1 MHRCRP
7 FWARLV
13 LDGKVRDF
21 RHVYKRSYHIHFIGI
36 GGIGMSGI
44 AELLLNLGHEVSGSD
59 IKETEITRRLKTLG
73 ATIHYGH
80 QPENVAGA
88 DVAVFSSAIGPD
100 NPEVVAADRVHQIQV
115 IRRAEMLA
123 ELMRL
128 KYAVLVAGAHGKTT
142 TTSMVGTVMAE
153 SGLDPTVVIGGR
165 LNAWGTNAKLGQ
177 GDFLVAEADESDGTF
192 LLYSPTI
199 SVVTNIDTEHLDF
212 FSDLDEIKETF
223 LEFINKVPFYGLNI
237 LCLEDEN
244 IQSLLPRIKKRLVT
258 YGFSTQ
264 ADFQARDVAF
274 DGLSGS
280 YRAYHLG
287 QELGIVT
294 LPIPGWHNVLNS
306 LAAVAVGHEL
316 DIPFEAVRRG
326 LQGMTGVQRRF
337 QIKGEINNITVIDDY
352 GHHPTE
358 IKAVLKTMA
367 DSYPARRRWV
377 LFQPHRYT
385 RTEALFEDFT
395 TSFYQSDVLI
405 VTDIYAASEP
415 PIPGVHAEELAAAI
429 QVHGHGNTR
438 YIANLEDLV
447 PLLLEEVTAGDVVLT
462 LGAGNIWQTG
472 EELLQQLRGTQEGT

>member
-1 MHRCRP
+1 M
-7 FWARLV
+7 
-13 LDGKVRDF
+13 
-21 RHVYKRSYHIHFIGI
+21 YKRSYHIHFIGI

-44 AELLLNLGHEVSGSD
+44 AELLLNIGHRVSGSD
-59 IKETEITRRLKTLG
+59 LTESEITRRLETLG
-73 ATIHYGH
+73 AKIYYGH
-80 QPENVAGA
+80 ASQHVADA
-88 DVAVFSSAIGPD
+88 EVAVVSSAVAPD
-100 NPEVVAADRVHQIQV
+100 NPEVVAAEKDYHIPV
-115 IRRAEMLA
+115 IKRAEMLA

-153 SGLDPTVVIGGR
+153 GGLDPTVVIGGR

-177 GDFLVAEADESDGTF
+177 GDFVVAEADESDGTF

-199 SVVTNIDTEHLDF
+199 SLVTNIDTEHLDYYK
-212 FSDLDEIKETF
+212 DLNEISETF
-223 LEFINKVPFYGLNI
+223 LEFINQVPFYGLNI

-258 YGFSTQ
+258 YGFSAQ

-274 DGLSGS
+274 DGLNCS
-280 YRAYHLG
+280 YTAAYRG
-287 QELGIVT
+287 TEMGRVN

-316 DIPFEAVRRG
+316 EIPFSAICRG

-337 QIKGEINNITVIDDY
+337 QIKGEVNDITIIDDY

-358 IKAVLKTMA
+358 IKAVLKTIA
-367 DSYPARRRWV
+367 QSYPGRRRLV

-385 RTEALFEDFT
+385 RTHALFDDFT
-395 TSFYQSDVLI
+395 TAFYQSDVLI

-415 PIPGVHAEELAAAI
+415 PIHGVHAEKLAAAI
-429 QVHGHGNTR
+429 QQHGHGNTR
-438 YIANLEDLV
+438 YVPDHIDLV
-447 PLLLEEVTAGDVVLT
+447 SLLVNEAQEGDVILT

-472 EELLQQLRGTQEGT
+472 EELLKRLQEREGG

>member
-1 MHRCRP
+1 M
-7 FWARLV
+7 
-13 LDGKVRDF
+13 
-21 RHVYKRSYHIHFIGI
+21 YKRSYHIHFIGI

-44 AELLLNLGHEVSGSD
+44 AELLLNIGHRVSGSD
-59 IKETEITRRLKTLG
+59 LTESEITRRLETLG
-73 ATIHYGH
+73 AKIYYGH
-80 QPENVAGA
+80 ASQHVADA
-88 DVAVFSSAIGPD
+88 EVAVVSSAVAPD
-100 NPEVVAADRVHQIQV
+100 NPEVVAAEKDYHIPV
-115 IRRAEMLA
+115 IKRAEMLA

-153 SGLDPTVVIGGR
+153 GGLDPTVVIGGR

-177 GDFLVAEADESDGTF
+177 GDFVVAEADESDGTF

-199 SVVTNIDTEHLDF
+199 SLVTNIDTEHLDYYK
-212 FSDLDEIKETF
+212 DLNEISETF
-223 LEFINKVPFYGLNI
+223 LEFINQVPFYGLNI

-258 YGFSTQ
+258 YGFSAQ

-274 DGLSGS
+274 DGLNCS
-280 YRAYHLG
+280 YTAAYRG
-287 QELGIVT
+287 TEMGRVN

-316 DIPFEAVRRG
+316 EIPFSAICRG

-337 QIKGEINNITVIDDY
+337 QIKGEVNDITIIDDY

-358 IKAVLKTMA
+358 IKAVLKTIA
-367 DSYPARRRWV
+367 QSYPGRRRLV

-385 RTEALFEDFT
+385 RTHALFDDFT
-395 TSFYQSDVLI
+395 TAFYQSDVLI

-415 PIPGVHAEELAAAI
+415 PIHGVHAEKLAAAI
-429 QVHGHGNTR
+429 QQHGHGNTR
-438 YIANLEDLV
+438 YVPDHIDLV
-447 PLLLEEVTAGDVVLT
+447 SLLVNEAQEGDVILT
-462 LGAGNIWQTG
+462 LGAGNVWQTG
-472 EELLQQLRGTQEGT
+472 EELLKCLQEREGG

>member
-1 MHRCRP
+1 M
-7 FWARLV
+7 
-13 LDGKVRDF
+13 
-21 RHVYKRSYHIHFIGI
+21 YKRSYHIHFIGI

-44 AELLLNLGHEVSGSD
+44 AELLLNIGHRVSGSD
-59 IKETEITRRLKTLG
+59 LTETEITRRLETLG
-73 ATIHYGH
+73 AKIYYGH
-80 QPENVAGA
+80 ASQHVADA
-88 DVAVFSSAIGPD
+88 EVAVVSSAVAPD
-100 NPEVVAADRVHQIQV
+100 NPEVVAAEKDYHIPV

-153 SGLDPTVVIGGR
+153 GGLDPTVVIGGR

-177 GDFLVAEADESDGTF
+177 GDFVVAEADESDGTF

-199 SVVTNIDTEHLDF
+199 SLVTNIDTEHLDYYK
-212 FSDLDEIKETF
+212 DLNEIRETF
-223 LEFINKVPFYGLNI
+223 LEFINQVPFYGLNI

-244 IQSLLPRIKKRLVT
+244 IQALLPRIKKRLVT
-258 YGFSTQ
+258 YGFSAQ

-274 DGLSGS
+274 DGLNCS
-280 YRAYHLG
+280 YTAAYRG
-287 QELGIVT
+287 TEMGRVN

-316 DIPFEAVRRG
+316 EIPFSAICRG

-337 QIKGEINNITVIDDY
+337 QIKGEVNDITIIDDY

-358 IKAVLKTMA
+358 IKAVLKTIA
-367 DSYPARRRWV
+367 QSYPGRRRFV

-385 RTEALFEDFT
+385 RTQALFDDFT
-395 TSFYQSDVLI
+395 TAFYQSDVLI

-415 PIPGVHAEELAAAI
+415 PIHGVHAEKLAAAI
-429 QVHGHGNTR
+429 QQHGHGNTS
-438 YIANLEDLV
+438 YVPDHIDLV
-447 PLLLEEVTAGDVVLT
+447 SLLVKEAREGDVILT
-462 LGAGNIWQTG
+462 LGAGNVWQTG
-472 EELLQQLRGTQEGT
+472 EALLKRLQEREGG